1 MFTLN
6 PRIIFNSCLLSLGGL
21 VLLQHLDNLPA
32 YSQVYLN
39 NNTTTMSRSNASI
52 DMGNGI
58 RCSSNG
64 GSVPTMSMSVG
75 ALPDRLYD
83 TNIINSDLYRSTP
96 SNLSAMLSVNVPL
109 LQTSQS
115 YRCNELF
122 NQALIRSKID
132 NLREMYEEGI
142 ITESQFYSMS
152 LKLNRK
158 LFSPAEY
165 AEAKKSLDLGQNFSQ
180 GQFTLSLGDEMPVK
194 GTVNPV
200 LSESKKS
207 TDLVLQKRSKS
218 NLQVVQHDLINFPPL
233 PPITN
238 TPEPVY
244 NDKNIESIA
253 SNR

>member
-1 MFTLN
+1 MN
-6 PRIIFNSCLLSLGGL
+6 
-21 VLLQHLDNLPA
+21 
-32 YSQVYLN
+32 
-39 NNTTTMSRSNASI
+39 RSNAAI

-96 SNLSAMLSVNVPL
+96 SNLSAIVTVSIPL
-109 LQTSQS
+109 DQTSQS

-122 NQALIRSKID
+122 NQALIGSKID

-142 ITESQFYSMS
+142 ITDRQFKSMS

-158 LFSPAEY
+158 LFSPVEY
-165 AEAKKSLDLGQNFSQ
+165 AEAKKSLDFDQNFGQ
-180 GQFTLSLGDEMPVK
+180 GRFSLSLGDELPVK

-207 TDLVLQKRSKS
+207 TDLVLQKRSRS

-238 TPEPVY
+238 TLEPVY
-244 NDKNIESIA
+244 NDKNIKNIA
-253 SNR
+253 SNQ